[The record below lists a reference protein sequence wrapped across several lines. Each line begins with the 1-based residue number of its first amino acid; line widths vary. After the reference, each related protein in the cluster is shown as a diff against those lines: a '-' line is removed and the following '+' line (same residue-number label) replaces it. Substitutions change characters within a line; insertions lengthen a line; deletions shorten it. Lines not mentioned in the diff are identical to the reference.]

1 MSALSVF
8 DIAGSG
14 MNAQSLRLNL
24 VASNIANANSV
35 SSSLDEVY
43 KSRQPV
49 FAAQL
54 SNVMDK
60 NSAAVGVDV
69 KGVVESQA
77 PGIMEYAPNHPMA
90 DDAGYIF
97 KPNVNT
103 VEEMANMMSASR
115 SYQNNVEV
123 FNTSK
128 QLMVNHS
135 AGQYVDGT
143 AHTNGIESVWALLK
157 RGYNGVFHHFSDKH
171 IGRYVDEFVFR
182 LNDDNVKRLTLD
194 RIDSIVFGFSGN
206 RLSYKMLVLT

>member
-24 VASNIANANSV
+24 VASNISNANSV
-35 SSSLDEVY
+35 SSSAEDAY
-43 KSRQPV
+43 KSRQPI

-60 NSAAVGVDV
+60 KSAAAGVDI

-77 PGIMEYAPNHPMA
+77 PAIMEYAPNHPMA
-90 DDAGYIF
+90 DGTGYIY
-97 KPNVNT
+97 KSNVNT

-128 QLMVNHS
+128 QLILQTLRM
-135 AGQYVDGT
+135 GQ
-143 AHTNGIESVWALLK
+143 
-157 RGYNGVFHHFSDKH
+157 
-171 IGRYVDEFVFR
+171 
-182 LNDDNVKRLTLD
+182 
-194 RIDSIVFGFSGN
+194 
-206 RLSYKMLVLT
+206 